1 MEVVVVAVVAVVA
14 VVVVV
19 VVVVAVA
26 DSDIPGALRN
36 EATLLPDIYVFL
48 PIVAGISS
56 DRCF

>member
-1 MEVVVVAVVAVVA
+1 M
-14 VVVVV
+14 V

-26 DSDIPGALRN
+26 DSDIPSALRN
-36 EATLLPDIYVFL
+36 EATLPDIYVFL

>member
-36 EATLLPDIYVFL
+36 EATLPDIYVFL